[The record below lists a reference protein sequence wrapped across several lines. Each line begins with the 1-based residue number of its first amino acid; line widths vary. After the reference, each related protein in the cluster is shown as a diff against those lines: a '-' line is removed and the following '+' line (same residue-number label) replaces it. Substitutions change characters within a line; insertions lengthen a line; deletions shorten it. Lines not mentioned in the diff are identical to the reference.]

1 MGKMTAEKAGETW
14 DEEVHKMMNK
24 DIRWWNRDIEPRTI
38 GRGLLLFLLFPV
50 VVFILF
56 AIGLFRSGDKCR

>member
-1 MGKMTAEKAGETW
+1 MI
-14 DEEVHKMMNK
+14 NK